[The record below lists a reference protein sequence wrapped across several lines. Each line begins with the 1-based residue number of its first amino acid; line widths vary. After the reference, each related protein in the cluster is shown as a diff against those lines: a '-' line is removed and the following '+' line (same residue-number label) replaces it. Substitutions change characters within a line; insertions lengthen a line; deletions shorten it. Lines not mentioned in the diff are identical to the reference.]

1 MLSSTELKER
11 CQNLADV
18 DEAICAEYEAI
29 GRIYDTL
36 GVAMDEVA
44 DLMFSNH
51 VMCLLKRIQT
61 GEYVPPMDEGLFSEL
76 TDRARSM
83 AEELVG
89 GAFKKAGQ
97 EPDKTEVLMLAT
109 HLDVAMAKKGDQG
122 NE

>member
-36 GVAMDEVA
+36 GVTMDEVA

-61 GEYVPPMDEGLFSEL
+61 G
-76 TDRARSM
+76 
-83 AEELVG
+83 
-89 GAFKKAGQ
+89 
-97 EPDKTEVLMLAT
+97 
-109 HLDVAMAKKGDQG
+109 
-122 NE
+122 